1 MLIYARSAVKC
12 LFCKVSLHEL
22 CINSDIHGAATKM
35 CAHNANRNSA
45 FSAPKA
51 NNQSEPMT
59 PGGRDCQIW
68 ETAWGIGGDS
78 TWLLASEAELAAAQD
93 RVETMHQQET
103 IDQFLARR
111 EDLRRMIGQS
121 TFLCGR
127 K

>member
-1 MLIYARSAVKC
+1 MRRMLAVAGFDVV
-12 LFCKVSLHEL
+12 LTLADLHGVL
-22 CINSDIHGAATKM
+22 QGTSYLDTHGLLLREWRA
-35 CAHNANRNSA
+35 
-45 FSAPKA
+45 
-51 NNQSEPMT
+51 
-59 PGGRDCQIW
+59 
-68 ETAWGIGGDS
+68 GDS

-111 EDLRRMIGQS
+111 EDLRRKIGQS